1 MKKKI
6 FYYLKEVIFVIVF
19 MSVIANILSIYKSQ
33 NLNKEILS
41 INSFKIIN
49 NTDYNIENSKP
60 LVIHFW
66 ASWCPTCKFEA
77 ANIEHLS
84 KYYNVVTIAVDSGSD
99 YDLSKYLQEKDLNL
113 LVVNDKNKV
122 FSKQFN
128 IQAYPTTLIYD
139 KNKNLIFSEVGYTS
153 TIGLFLRMWWIEFL
167 K

>member
-1 MKKKI
+1 
-6 FYYLKEVIFVIVF
+6 

-66 ASWCPTCKFEA
+66 ASWCPICKFEA
-77 ANIEHLS
+77 ANIEYLS

-99 YDLSKYLQEKDLNL
+99 YDLSKYLQEKDLDL

>member
-1 MKKKI
+1 MKKRI

-66 ASWCPTCKFEA
+66 ASWCPICKFEA
-77 ANIEHLS
+77 ANIEYLS

-99 YDLSKYLQEKDLNL
+99 YDLSKYLQEKDLDL

>member
-66 ASWCPTCKFEA
+66 ASWCPICKFEA
-77 ANIEHLS
+77 ANIEYLS

-99 YDLSKYLQEKDLNL
+99 YDLSKYLQEKDLDL

>member
-41 INSFKIIN
+41 INSFKVIN
-49 NTDYNIENSKP
+49 NTDYNVENSKP

-66 ASWCPTCKFEA
+66 ASWCPICKFEA
-77 ANIEHLS
+77 ANIEYLS

>member
-1 MKKKI
+1 
-6 FYYLKEVIFVIVF
+6 

-41 INSFKIIN
+41 ISSFKVIN
-49 NTDYNIENSKP
+49 NTDYNVENSKP

-66 ASWCPTCKFEA
+66 ASWCPICKFEA
-77 ANIEHLS
+77 ANIEYLS

-99 YDLSKYLQEKDLNL
+99 YDLSKYLQEKDLDL